1 LTNWGSGRWLSGA
14 GAESKNRESEKA
26 MEMTNVLD
34 MHYGRLANDYDHFL
48 YYSPKFVR
56 TLTSKMIEQLQI
68 NQDDTLVDLGCGTGI
83 YSLDILKQIP
93 LKDPVIGV
101 DAYPEMLAK
110 IPNDAHIRRVVMD
123 GLEFSRKPGRYDKI
137 LIKETVHHITER
149 AELFANLH
157 QRLTPGGI
165 LLLVH
170 VPPQVQYPLF
180 EKALERCRNWHADP
194 NQLTEQLQHAG
205 FRVLR
210 DAVDFPHAI
219 PKQHYFKMVEGCYM
233 SALTSLSEQEL
244 HEGLIEMKHRYKDA
258 EILEFTDHFDY
269 LTAIRD

>member
-1 LTNWGSGRWLSGA
+1 M
-14 GAESKNRESEKA
+14 K
-26 MEMTNVLD
+26 NVLD
-34 MHYGRLANDYDHFL
+34 THYGRLADDYDHFL

-56 TLTSKMIEQLQI
+56 TLTSKMIEKLQL
-68 NQDDTLVDLGCGTGI
+68 NENDTLVDLGCGTGI

-101 DAYPEMLAK
+101 DAYSEMLAK
-110 IPNDAHIRRVVMD
+110 IPNDAPIRRVSMD

-149 AELFANLH
+149 AELFSNLH
-157 QRLTPGGI
+157 QRLTSGGI

-180 EKALERCRNWHADP
+180 QKALERCRNWHADP
-194 NQLTEQLQHAG
+194 NQLCEQLQHAG

-210 DAVDFPHAI
+210 DTVDFPHAI
-219 PKQHYFKMVEGCYM
+219 PKQHYFRMVECCYM
-233 SALTSLSEQEL
+233 SALTSLSKQEL
-244 HEGLIEMKHRYKDA
+244 QEGLIEMAHRYKDA